1 MPTLEKGPGYT
12 PMSSLCNTFL
22 PSGET
27 LIDHTSEKFMYLQ
40 LTKWMESRRAREKKA
55 NLESIERDY
64 SNDESWI
71 RIVRGPGEEK
81 KQNKYLVNV

>member
-1 MPTLEKGPGYT
+1 
-12 PMSSLCNTFL
+12 
-22 PSGET
+22 
-27 LIDHTSEKFMYLQ
+27 MYLQ